1 MTVSFAPLNT
11 DGYKTFHKDA
21 YAEGITQVY
30 SNFTSRNGRLSN
42 IPDEQ
47 SDGKVVFVGLQYFIK
62 DELQKTWND
71 TFFHQPKDVAVNY
84 IQRHLTAYLGKAY
97 DVSNFEALHDL
108 GYLPIEIKAL
118 PEGVSVPYGV
128 PPVTFRNTHPD
139 FAWLTNYLETIFST
153 QNWPI
158 QTSATTAKQY
168 LRNITNSFKRTGG
181 DMNMLPFMCHDFS
194 FRGMFGKEAAMMSG
208 FGHLAAGNCGTD
220 TIPAIIFAEEYYNAN
235 VENELVGVSVPATE
249 HSTTTSYIM
258 GMVEREGISK
268 LEAEVKYVGYLFD
281 KVPSGVL
288 SHVSDSFDFFK
299 FVTEG
304 LPLLKDKILERDGTF
319 VIRPDCYDSDTQI
332 LTDSGFKFFTE
343 LKEDDLVAA
352 VQDDG
357 SYIFEKPLKY
367 VNQHYKGIM
376 YKFKDHHGKVDLVV
390 TPNHRMILERNGK
403 EDVIL
408 AEDMLTK
415 GNHTLKMSRSARQG
429 NYLHKLS
436 DYERLAIAFQADGSY
451 QTGTNKIRFSFSKQR
466 KMDRLE
472 ELLDRQEINFSKYYL
487 DDGRVEYSVDA
498 PATDFVKDFSWV
510 DLPNIDFSYAKDFI
524 EELSYWDAHR
534 RSDDRFKFDTT
545 NKNVSDTVELI
556 AVAAGYG
563 VYTSVYEDNRSGL
576 FSDVYTSHIV
586 KNNKVGG
593 QSWVKEELNYDGTVH
608 CVQVSSGKLIVKRNQ
623 SILVCGNSGDPVDIL
638 CGTNSNP
645 TKIHTKEVKT
655 VDKNPE
661 YFGLIEILW
670 NLFGGTVTE
679 QGYKLLDPHI
689 GAIYGDS
696 ITLERQDEI
705 IKRLEAKGFVPNVVL
720 GVGSYSYQYVTRDT
734 HGSAVKA
741 TSVVWDGDQ
750 VDVCKDP
757 ATDSK
762 KKSAKGLL
770 RVELENGEYVLYDQQ
785 TPEQEEQ
792 GELKTAF
799 KDGILRVEHS
809 LEDIRQRVKESL

>member
-42 IPDEQ
+42 IPAEQ

-62 DELQKTWND
+62 DELQTNWQD
-71 TFFHQPKDVAVNY
+71 CFFDIPKELAVQY
-84 IQRHLTAYLGKAY
+84 IQRYLTAYLGKEY

-235 VENELVGVSVPATE
+235 VEKELVGVSVPATE

-258 GMVEREGISK
+258 GVVEREGISK

-319 VIRPDCYDSDTQI
+319 VIRPD
-332 LTDSGFKFFTE
+332 
-343 LKEDDLVAA
+343 
-352 VQDDG
+352 
-357 SYIFEKPLKY
+357 
-367 VNQHYKGIM
+367 
-376 YKFKDHHGKVDLVV
+376 
-390 TPNHRMILERNGK
+390 
-403 EDVIL
+403 
-408 AEDMLTK
+408 
-415 GNHTLKMSRSARQG
+415 
-429 NYLHKLS
+429 
-436 DYERLAIAFQADGSY
+436 
-451 QTGTNKIRFSFSKQR
+451 
-466 KMDRLE
+466 
-472 ELLDRQEINFSKYYL
+472 
-487 DDGRVEYSVDA
+487 
-498 PATDFVKDFSWV
+498 
-510 DLPNIDFSYAKDFI
+510 
-524 EELSYWDAHR
+524 
-534 RSDDRFKFDTT
+534 
-545 NKNVSDTVELI
+545 
-556 AVAAGYG
+556 
-563 VYTSVYEDNRSGL
+563 
-576 FSDVYTSHIV
+576 
-586 KNNKVGG
+586 
-593 QSWVKEELNYDGTVH
+593 
-608 CVQVSSGKLIVKRNQ
+608 
-623 SILVCGNSGDPVDIL
+623 SGDPVDIL
-638 CGTNSNP
+638 CGTNTNHHTVPKQYYKNFEHWKEYISNHVDVMFSNNLVADDP
-645 TKIHTKEVKT
+645 HFSETTVWTSEEYGTYEVTYSPELNRHDKTYYYVDNWKDNIEYCEFKRIKET
-655 VDKNPE
+655 PE
-661 YFGLIEILW
+661 AKGLIELLW
-670 NLFGGTVTE
+670 DMFGGTVTE
-679 QGYKLLDPHI
+679 QGYKLLDSHI

-696 ITLERQDEI
+696 ITLERQAEI

-770 RVELENGEYVLYDQQ
+770 RLELENGEYVLYDQQ
-785 TPEQEEQ
+785 TPAQEEQ
-792 GELKTAF
+792 GELKTVF

>member
-71 TFFHQPKDVAVNY
+71 TFFHQPKGVAVNY
-84 IQRHLTAYLGKAY
+84 IQRHLTAYLGKEY

-128 PPVTFRNTHPD
+128 PPVTFRNTHPY

-319 VIRPDCYDSDTQI
+319 VIRPD
-332 LTDSGFKFFTE
+332 
-343 LKEDDLVAA
+343 
-352 VQDDG
+352 
-357 SYIFEKPLKY
+357 
-367 VNQHYKGIM
+367 
-376 YKFKDHHGKVDLVV
+376 
-390 TPNHRMILERNGK
+390 
-403 EDVIL
+403 
-408 AEDMLTK
+408 
-415 GNHTLKMSRSARQG
+415 
-429 NYLHKLS
+429 
-436 DYERLAIAFQADGSY
+436 
-451 QTGTNKIRFSFSKQR
+451 
-466 KMDRLE
+466 
-472 ELLDRQEINFSKYYL
+472 
-487 DDGRVEYSVDA
+487 
-498 PATDFVKDFSWV
+498 
-510 DLPNIDFSYAKDFI
+510 
-524 EELSYWDAHR
+524 
-534 RSDDRFKFDTT
+534 
-545 NKNVSDTVELI
+545 
-556 AVAAGYG
+556 
-563 VYTSVYEDNRSGL
+563 
-576 FSDVYTSHIV
+576 
-586 KNNKVGG
+586 
-593 QSWVKEELNYDGTVH
+593 
-608 CVQVSSGKLIVKRNQ
+608 
-623 SILVCGNSGDPVDIL
+623 SGDPVDIL

-696 ITLERQDEI
+696 ITLERQAEI

-734 HGSAVKA
+734 HGSAVKT

-770 RVELENGEYVLYDQQ
+770 KVIKNPKGDYQLLDQV
-785 TPEQEEQ
+785 TKEEEEE
-792 GELKTAF
+792 GELRTVF
-799 KDGILRVEHS
+799 KDGILRYETS
-809 LEDIRQRVKESL
+809 LEEIRERVRESL